1 LDDVFG
7 AAKTNGLETQVISG
21 SQPSA
26 ERRSQPRATT
36 EIAVDTSAEAP
47 AAAPAALR
55 GSSRAAVL
63 PTIAHGLRVLMVDDS
78 DIVRKVTGR
87 MLEKLGCI
95 IEYATNGSEAV
106 RMCERGQYDLVLMDC
121 QMPIMDGPSAARM
134 IRSRVEASQPHIV
147 AFTANILDE
156 NRRTCIE
163 AGMDDFVTKPLDM
176 DDLADLI
183 SAMV

>member
-1 LDDVFG
+1 MFG
-7 AAKTNGLETQVISG
+7 AAKTNGLEIQVTQST
-21 SQPSA
+21 QSA
-26 ERRSQPRATT
+26 ERSSQPRATT
-36 EIAVDTSAEAP
+36 ETVTDSSAGAPAVAP
-47 AAAPAALR
+47 AAASRAPARHAALP
-55 GSSRAAVL
+55 AV
-63 PTIAHGLRVLMVDDS
+63 AHGLRVLMVDDS

-87 MLEKLGCI
+87 MLEKLGCVI
-95 IEYATNGSEAV
+95 DYATNGSEAV
-106 RMCERGQYDLVLMDC
+106 HMCANGNYDLVLMDC

-134 IRSRVEASQPHIV
+134 IRSQGQVSQPHIV

-183 SAMV
+183 GAMV

>member
-1 LDDVFG
+1 VFG
-7 AAKTNGLETQVISG
+7 AAKTNDLDTQVTNS
-21 SQPSA
+21 STSTP
-26 ERRSQPRATT
+26 EWHTPTRATT
-36 EIAVDTSAEAP
+36 EIIEDSLPEAPVVAP
-47 AAAPAALR
+47 AAAYR
-55 GSSRAAVL
+55 G
-63 PTIAHGLRVLMVDDS
+63 PTRHTVVSAIAHGLRVLMVDDS

-87 MLEKLGCI
+87 MLEKLGCLI
-95 IEYATNGSEAV
+95 DYATNGSEAV
-106 RMCERGQYDLVLMDC
+106 RMCVSGDYDLVLMDC

-134 IRSRVEASQPHIV
+134 IRSQVQATQPHIV

-183 SAMV
+183 GAMV

>member
-1 LDDVFG
+1 VFG
-7 AAKTNGLETQVISG
+7 AAKTNGIQLQVING
-21 SQPSA
+21 SKSSSERPS
-26 ERRSQPRATT
+26 RPRATT
-36 EIAVDTSAEAP
+36 EIIEDGPAEAPAVAP
-47 AAAPAALR
+47 AAAPR
-55 GSSRAAVL
+55 GSARHAVAA
-63 PTIAHGLRVLMVDDS
+63 IAHGLRVLMVDDS
-78 DIVRKVTGR
+78 DIVRKVAGR

-106 RMCERGQYDLVLMDC
+106 RMCESGAYDLVLMDC

-134 IRSRVEASQPHIV
+134 IRAQAEASQPHIV

-156 NRRTCIE
+156 NRRTCFE

-183 SAMV
+183 GAMV

>member
-1 LDDVFG
+1 VFG
-7 AAKTNGLETQVISG
+7 AAKSNSLETQVISG
-21 SQPSA
+21 SHSSA
-26 ERRSQPRATT
+26 ERRSQPRTT
-36 EIAVDTSAEAP
+36 EMTVDTSAEAP
-47 AAAPAALR
+47 AAAPAAAHR
-55 GSSRAAVL
+55 GSPRSAAL
-63 PTIAHGLRVLMVDDS
+63 PSIAHGLRVLMVDDS

-95 IEYATNGSEAV
+95 IDYATNGSEAV
-106 RMCERGQYDLVLMDC
+106 RMCESGNYDLVLMDC

-134 IRSRVEASQPHIV
+134 IRSRAEASQPHIV

-156 NRRTCIE
+156 NRRTCFE